1 MRIGYA
7 CLTVGVPGT
16 SFRTCLLKNAS
27 DHKLAEVIAHN
38 LDALDHIL
46 DYNHTQ
52 GIRMFR
58 ITSDLIPFGS
68 SPVNRLAWPLMFA
81 KDFSCLGRKIKETG
95 LRVSMHP
102 GQYTVLN
109 SPDPRVVQN
118 AIADLEYHA
127 RVLELL
133 GVSPE
138 HKIILHIGGVYGDK
152 KTAAQRFIANYR
164 QLEDGVRQRLVIEND
179 DRSYTIEEV
188 LGISAATGAP
198 AVFDNLHHAAKPSSI
213 QRTDLEWI
221 RACRSTW
228 QPGDGL
234 QKIHYSQQAVGK
246 RSGAHSESIRL
257 EDFAAYYESLE
268 GLDLDIML
276 EVKDKN
282 LSALRCIK
290 WLRSRTS
297 ATPDPLS

>member
-7 CLTVGVPGT
+7 CLTVGVPRT

-27 DHKLAEVIAHN
+27 NEKLETVIAHN

-46 DYNHTQ
+46 DYNEAHR
-52 GIRMFR
+52 IRMFR

-68 SPVNRLAWPLMFA
+68 SPVNRLPWPALFEEE
-81 KDFSCLGRKIKETG
+81 FNGLGRKIKETG

-118 AIADLEYHA
+118 AAADLAYHA
-127 RVLELL
+127 RVLDLL

-138 HKIILHIGGVYGDK
+138 HKIVLHIGGVYGDK
-152 KTAAQRFIANYR
+152 KTAAQRFIANYHR
-164 QLEDGVRQRLVIEND
+164 LADAVRQRLIIEND
-179 DRSYTIEEV
+179 DRSYAIEEV
-188 LGISAATGAP
+188 LDISAATGAP
-198 AVFDNLHHAAKPSSI
+198 VVFDNLHHTAKPSNT
-213 QRTDLEWI
+213 QRTVLDWI
-221 RACRSTW
+221 RQCRSTW
-228 QPGDGL
+228 QHGDGL
-234 QKIHYSQQAVGK
+234 QKIHYSQQAGGK
-246 RSGAHSESIRL
+246 RPGAHSESIRL
-257 EDFAAYYESLE
+257 EEFAAFYEGLE

-282 LSALRCIK
+282 QSALRCME
-290 WLRSRTS
+290 WLESRKS
-297 ATPDPLS
+297 FKA

>member
-16 SFRTCLLKNAS
+16 AFRTCLLKNAS

-38 LDALDHIL
+38 LNALDHIL
-46 DYNHTQ
+46 DYNQAHR
-52 GIRMFR
+52 IRMFR

-68 SPVNRLAWPLMFA
+68 SPVNRLPWPSLFA
-81 KDFSCLGRKIKETG
+81 DEFSRLGRKIQETG

-118 AIADLEYHA
+118 AVADLDYHG

-133 GVSPE
+133 GVSAE

-152 KTAAQRFIANYR
+152 KAAAQRFIASYR
-164 QLEDGVRQRLVIEND
+164 QLKDTVRQRLVIEND

-188 LGISAATGAP
+188 LDISAATGAP
-198 AVFDNLHHAAKPSSI
+198 AVFDNLHHAAKPGSI
-213 QRTDLEWI
+213 PKTDLEWI
-221 RACRSTW
+221 RECRTTW

-234 QKIHYSQQAVGK
+234 QKIHYSQQAEGK
-246 RSGAHSESIRL
+246 RTGAHSESIEL
-257 EDFAAYYESLE
+257 GAFAAFYEALE

-282 LSALRCIK
+282 LSALRCMD
-290 WLRSRTS
+290 WLETRTS
-297 ATPDPLS
+297 GNA